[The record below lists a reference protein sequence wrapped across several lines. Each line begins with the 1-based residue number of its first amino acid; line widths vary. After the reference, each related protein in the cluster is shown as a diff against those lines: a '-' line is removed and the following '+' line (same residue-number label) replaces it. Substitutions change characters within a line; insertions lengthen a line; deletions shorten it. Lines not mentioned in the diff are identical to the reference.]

1 MNKYIINEDD
11 LRALLL
17 AYFRNEAIL
26 YGRTNRD
33 DIFEIAQFASDLG
46 DTVNVVTNGL
56 ALPNKIDELL
66 HSAFTNI
73 TFSLNAVQ
81 NPKIHNISRGRDDAF
96 QRTMDALQ
104 NLNYKNIFWNKCLFL

>member
-33 DIFEIAQFASDLG
+33 DIFDDFETYLNDEDILVEKFEDYDEGFNVLIDREISTFK
-46 DTVNVVTNGL
+46 
-56 ALPNKIDELL
+56 KI
-66 HSAFTNI
+66 
-73 TFSLNAVQ
+73 
-81 NPKIHNISRGRDDAF
+81 RGR
-96 QRTMDALQ
+96 
-104 NLNYKNIFWNKCLFL
+104 